1 MKKSD
6 SRIAIAVILLFAVL
20 LIALGFIAFTPHTKD
35 FTYICE
41 ARAIEDSN
49 VYISG
54 SEHDY
59 HYYALTGQFHCYIDC
74 DEELEELEDEV
85 TSLTVHPIGL
95 RWYRTDNSGIWTRE
109 LTVVYEVED

>member
-20 LIALGFIAFTPHTKD
+20 LIALGFIAFTPHTKN
-35 FTYICE
+35 FTYI
-41 ARAIEDSN
+41 
-49 VYISG
+49 
-54 SEHDY
+54 
-59 HYYALTGQFHCYIDC
+59 CYIDC
-74 DEELEELEDEV
+74 DEELEELEDEA

-109 LTVVYEVED
+109 LTVVYEVEE

>member
-20 LIALGFIAFTPHTKD
+20 LIALGFIAFTPHTKN

-41 ARAIEDSN
+41 ARAIEDNN

-54 SEHDY
+54 SEP
-59 HYYALTGQFHCYIDC
+59 DC
-74 DEELEELEDEV
+74 DEELEELDDEA